1 MPTPMAVSKSSQA
14 MQSDFE
20 DELRRAREDFA
31 SGDFIDLT
39 IEEIDRCL
47 DAVEFDWAE
56 EP

>member
-1 MPTPMAVSKSSQA
+1 

-47 DAVEFDWAE
+47 DAVEFDWAD